1 VSDTVQP
8 KTLEEFRE
16 RYLSNDT
23 IDHQGTVQQVTHVPC
38 MFCGAPDMIVLR
50 ALHAAED
57 LQRGGRCKECG
68 RGIRV
73 LFTQIADAL
82 TYEVVQV
89 EGDDPPDYIDQ
100 WPRRV
105 A

>member
-1 VSDTVQP
+1 MSETRLPETLEAFRDRYLTNDTVTNP
-8 KTLEEFRE
+8 
-16 RYLSNDT
+16 NT
-23 IDHQGTVQQVTHVPC
+23 IHQVSHVPC
-38 MFCGAPDMIVLR
+38 MFCGAPDLMQLH

-57 LQRGGRCKECG
+57 LQRGGKCKECG

-73 LFTQIADAL
+73 IFTQIQDVL
-82 TYEVVQV
+82 SYEVVQV